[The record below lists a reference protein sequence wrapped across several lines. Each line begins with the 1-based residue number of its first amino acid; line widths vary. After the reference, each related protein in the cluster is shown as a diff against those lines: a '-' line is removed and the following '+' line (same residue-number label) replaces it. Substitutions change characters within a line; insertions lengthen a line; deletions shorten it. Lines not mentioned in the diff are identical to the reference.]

1 MHRINKFERYMK
13 HFTLLV
19 SILSITFSC
28 ANQKNIDKKSISHSA
43 QINKEIPINKPQFA
57 PNTIALNI
65 KVSGIIRH
73 DNYFEVISTV
83 EKRLGTGAGIIG
95 VYSPG
100 KDISFITNQK
110 LNFKVNSSHNLLLK
124 EIPKMDNKGQKLKL
138 IKEIK

>member
-1 MHRINKFERYMK
+1 MK
-13 HFTLLV
+13 HFALLV

-28 ANQKNIDKKSISHSA
+28 ANQKNIDEKSISHSA

-65 KVSGIIRH
+65 KISEIIRH

-95 VYSPG
+95 IYSTG
-100 KDISFITNQK
+100 KDVSFISNQE
-110 LNFKVNSSHNLLLK
+110 LNFKVNSSHNFLFK
-124 EIPKMDNKGQKLKL
+124 EIQKMGNKGQKLKL